1 MVDKGTLLPLPSIPG
16 HTSARAIYDDQCFDT
31 ILHTTDIYVFFY
43 FFCQTG
49 KNLSPSPGHPITCKT
64 VYSSASESDSPWAS
78 LANNDPSSARPVG
91 ARRPRYAASGDVACA
106 GEGEGGSEFEPV
118 DDPMEMSG
126 EEVGRLVNASL

>member
-78 LANNDPSSARPVG
+78 LANNDPSSAPKYSQKG
-91 ARRPRYAASGDVACA
+91 FKFYKILNAAKVTN
-106 GEGEGGSEFEPV
+106 V
-118 DDPMEMSG
+118 
-126 EEVGRLVNASL
+126 R